1 VAYLGPRNALAQ
13 ALQHSGPVEA
23 PSL

>member
-13 ALQHSGPVEA
+13 ALQDTRPIEA